1 MLDGFNGT
9 ESRLKLASSLIQKI
23 SAAVN
28 KHFTSLSLSLC
39 EAASLFRDRRAV
51 QGGATQ
57 LTANHSSRNGA
68 FMVTHKMQVI
78 FTDGRKI

>member
-9 ESRLKLASSLIQKI
+9 ESGLKLASSLIQKI

-28 KHFTSLSLSLC
+28 KHFPSLSLC

-68 FMVTHKMQVI
+68 FMVTHKMQVM